1 MITPIDCICLQM
13 IQAANRVDE
22 AHYHLTDPPHFHPR
36 TMLEEATFHVTERA
50 VSLKQIGFDY
60 YSNIVT
66 YRI

>member
-36 TMLEEATFHVTERA
+36 TMLEERSEERR
-50 VSLKQIGFDY
+50 VGKEC
-60 YSNIVT
+60 YS
-66 YRI
+66 